1 MDQKTDHHY
10 FMIGVKMNMKMF
22 RVSAPSG
29 IRLMISMLILIAILL
44 GNIIRGHEERDFFY
58 YVWIVWLVFCSAVFL
73 ISVYRT
79 YLMKPGVLEMDQDGI
94 MINGKEMNADSV
106 ACLLIN
112 HDRKPVIGIKPKGRA
127 IVPLKL
133 CFTFAEEQTE
143 GIRQL
148 EIWARERQ
156 VKVSKGYFMRW
167 M

>member
-1 MDQKTDHHY
+1 
-10 FMIGVKMNMKMF
+10 MNMKMF

-58 YVWIVWLVFCSAVFL
+58 YACIVWLVFCSAVFL

-148 EIWARERQ
+148 EIWARERR
-156 VKVSKGYFMRW
+156 VKVSKGFFMRW
-167 M
+167 L

>member
-1 MDQKTDHHY
+1 
-10 FMIGVKMNMKMF
+10 MNKKRMF

-44 GNIIRGHEERDFFY
+44 GNIIRGHEERDIFS
-58 YVWIVWLVFCSAVFL
+58 YVWTVWLVLCSAIFI

-79 YLMKPGVLEMDQDGI
+79 YVKKPSVMEMAQEGI
-94 MINGKEMNADSV
+94 VINGTVINAEAV
-106 ACLLIN
+106 KCLLIN
-112 HDRKPVIGIKPKGRA
+112 YDRNPVIGIKPKGRA

-133 CFTFAEEQTE
+133 CFTFAEDQTE

-148 EIWARERQ
+148 EIWAQERQ
-156 VKVSKGYFMRW
+156 VKVSKGFFMRW

>member
-1 MDQKTDHHY
+1 
-10 FMIGVKMNMKMF
+10 MNMKMF

-58 YVWIVWLVFCSAVFL
+58 YACIVWLVFCFAVFL
-73 ISVYRT
+73 TSVYRT
-79 YLMKPGVLEMDQDGI
+79 YLMKPGVLEMTQDGI
-94 MINGKEMNADSV
+94 VINGTVINVEAVK
-106 ACLLIN
+106 CLLIN
-112 HDRKPVIGIKPKGRA
+112 HDRKPVVGIKLKGRA

-148 EIWARERQ
+148 EFWARERR
-156 VKVSKGYFMRW
+156 VKVSKGFFMRW
-167 M
+167 L

>member
-1 MDQKTDHHY
+1 
-10 FMIGVKMNMKMF
+10 MNMKMS

-29 IRLMISMLILIAILL
+29 IRLMISMLILAAILL

-58 YVWIVWLVFCSAVFL
+58 YACMVWLVFCSAVFI

-79 YLMKPGVLEMDQDGI
+79 FLMKPGVMEMAQDGI
-94 MINGKEMNADSV
+94 VINGAVINVEAVK
-106 ACLLIN
+106 CLLIN
-112 HDRKPVIGIKPKGRA
+112 HDRKPVIGIKLKGRA

-148 EIWARERQ
+148 EFWARERR
-156 VKVSKGYFMRW
+156 VKVSKGFFMRW
-167 M
+167 L

>member
-1 MDQKTDHHY
+1 
-10 FMIGVKMNMKMF
+10 MNMKMF

-58 YVWIVWLVFCSAVFL
+58 YACLVWLVFCSAVFL

-79 YLMKPGVLEMDQDGI
+79 YLMKPGMLEITQDGI
-94 MINGKEMNADSV
+94 VINGTVINVV
-106 ACLLIN
+106 AVKCLLIN
-112 HDRKPVIGIKPKGRA
+112 HDRKPVVGIKLKGRA
-127 IVPLKL
+127 IVPQKL

-148 EIWARERQ
+148 EFWARERQ
-156 VKVSKGYFMRW
+156 VKVSKGFFMRW
-167 M
+167 L

>member
-1 MDQKTDHHY
+1 
-10 FMIGVKMNMKMF
+10 MNKKMF

-58 YVWIVWLVFCSAVFL
+58 YACMVWIAFCSAVFI

-79 YLMKPGVLEMDQDGI
+79 YVKKPSVMEMAQEGI
-94 MINGKEMNADSV
+94 VINGAVINAEAV
-106 ACLLIN
+106 RCLLIN
-112 HDRKPVIGIKPKGRA
+112 HDRNPVIGIKPKGRA

-133 CFTFAEEQTE
+133 CFTFAEDQTE

-148 EIWARERQ
+148 EIWAHERH
-156 VKVSKGYFMRW
+156 VKVSKGFFMRW
-167 M
+167 L

>member
-1 MDQKTDHHY
+1 
-10 FMIGVKMNMKMF
+10 MNMKMF

-44 GNIIRGHEERDFFY
+44 GNIVRGHEERDFFY
-58 YVWIVWLVFCSAVFL
+58 YVWIVWLVFCSAVFI
-73 ISVYRT
+73 ISVSRT
-79 YLMKPGVLEMDQDGI
+79 YLMKPGVMEMDQDGI

-133 CFTFAEEQTE
+133 CFTFAEDQTE

>member
-1 MDQKTDHHY
+1 
-10 FMIGVKMNMKMF
+10 MNMKMF

-29 IRLMISMLILIAILL
+29 IRLMISMLILAAILL

-58 YVWIVWLVFCSAVFL
+58 YACMVWLVFCSAVFI

-79 YLMKPGVLEMDQDGI
+79 FLMKPGVMEMAQDGI
-94 MINGKEMNADSV
+94 VINGAVINVEAVK
-106 ACLLIN
+106 CLLIN
-112 HDRKPVIGIKPKGRA
+112 HDRKPVIGIKLKGRA

-148 EIWARERQ
+148 EFWARERR
-156 VKVSKGYFMRW
+156 VKVSKGFFMRW
-167 M
+167 L

>member
-1 MDQKTDHHY
+1 
-10 FMIGVKMNMKMF
+10 MNMKMS

-29 IRLMISMLILIAILL
+29 IRLMISMLILAAILL

-58 YVWIVWLVFCSAVFL
+58 YACMVWLVFCSAVFI

-79 YLMKPGVLEMDQDGI
+79 FLMKPGVMEMAQDGI
-94 MINGKEMNADSV
+94 VINGAVINVEAVK
-106 ACLLIN
+106 CLLIN
-112 HDRKPVIGIKPKGRA
+112 HDRKPVIGIKLKGRA

-148 EIWARERQ
+148 EFWARERQ
-156 VKVSKGYFMRW
+156 VKVSKGFFMRW
-167 M
+167 L

>member
-1 MDQKTDHHY
+1 
-10 FMIGVKMNMKMF
+10 MNKKMF

-29 IRLMISMLILIAILL
+29 IKLMISMLILIAILL

-58 YVWIVWLVFCSAVFL
+58 YVWIVWLVLCSAIFI

-79 YLMKPGVLEMDQDGI
+79 YLMKPGVMEMAQDGI
-94 MINGKEMNADSV
+94 VINGTVINVEAVK
-106 ACLLIN
+106 CLLIN

-133 CFTFAEEQTE
+133 CFTFAEDQTE